1 MSSDN
6 GIVSNVQVNTFDG
19 TQKMFKPFWF
29 YLTALLLTKDLLD
42 VLFPGFKNEVP
53 VSEYAKGQ
61 TKKDTE
67 NYGRNRMVMG
77 YFGIT
82 LTSPKWMIKVE
93 NSKTEEWPS
102 CCAYTIADEL
112 KKTFRP
118 NDMFSK
124 VEQKTKL
131 CQLEYKKGKNQ
142 TLTVLVQQSEA

>member
-82 LTSPKWMIKVE
+82 LTSPKWLTKVK
-93 NSKTEEWPS
+93 NSKTKEWPS
-102 CCAYTIADEL
+102 GPAYLVIE
-112 KKTFRP
+112 
-118 NDMFSK
+118 
-124 VEQKTKL
+124 KL
-131 CQLEYKKGKNQ
+131 
-142 TLTVLVQQSEA
+142 